1 MFKRGRSRND
11 AWEGVVTSK
20 KRSSPDGQ
28 NMYHRIAVTLSDGSS
43 KEVRVRRALWRTLN
57 PETGS
62 HVSRTLAPAEAPAS
76 SSRHPLHGGQDRRRC
91 DIAVSLAFAG
101 HTPLLSLTMDIDKQG
116 NPAGDGADA
125 PSRITFRLDPAS
137 GVPTYLQLV
146 HQVEQAL
153 RVGYLAQGDQLPR
166 VKDVVGTLAINPNT
180 VLKAYRELEH
190 RGIAAGRQ
198 GQGTFVQAEPG
209 TVPLSE
215 LNGLRKS
222 LLTWL
227 RAADSAGLDSDG
239 MTALF
244 SAALRDFHE
253 RRAATGAPRGEVGRT
268 A

>member
-1 MFKRGRSRND
+1 MS
-11 AWEGVVTSK
+11 
-20 KRSSPDGQ
+20 
-28 NMYHRIAVTLSDGSS
+28 
-43 KEVRVRRALWRTLN
+43 
-57 PETGS
+57 
-62 HVSRTLAPAEAPAS
+62 
-76 SSRHPLHGGQDRRRC
+76 
-91 DIAVSLAFAG
+91 
-101 HTPLLSLTMDIDKQG
+101 IDKG
-116 NPAGDGADA
+116 VNPAGDDTGGA
-125 PSRITFRLDPAS
+125 SRITFRLDPAS

-153 RVGYLAQGDQLPR
+153 RLGYLAQGDQLPR

-190 RGIAAGRQ
+190 RGIAAGRP
-198 GQGTFVQAEPG
+198 GQGTFVQA
-209 TVPLSE
+209 VPATMPLAE

-227 RAADSAGLDSDG
+227 RAADSAGLDPDG

-253 RRAATGAPRGEVGRT
+253 RHAATGAPRGEAGRT

>member
-1 MFKRGRSRND
+1 MN
-11 AWEGVVTSK
+11 
-20 KRSSPDGQ
+20 
-28 NMYHRIAVTLSDGSS
+28 
-43 KEVRVRRALWRTLN
+43 
-57 PETGS
+57 
-62 HVSRTLAPAEAPAS
+62 
-76 SSRHPLHGGQDRRRC
+76 
-91 DIAVSLAFAG
+91 
-101 HTPLLSLTMDIDKQG
+101 IDKQD

-137 GVPTYLQLV
+137 GGPTYLQLV

-190 RGIAAGRQ
+190 RGIAAGRP

-227 RAADSAGLDSDG
+227 RAADSAGLDPDG